1 MKKFSIFL
9 ITFLLFITNVSAN
22 ERIEVNFSKC
32 VDGDTAKVI
41 LNDEVI
47 TVRFLAVD
55 TPETSHPKKGK
66 EPFGKEA
73 KEYTCKSL
81 TKANKIEIEYDK
93 NSDKLDKYDRHLAWI
108 WVDDYLLQDN
118 LIKEGLAEVAYLYG
132 DYKYTS
138 TLEDHQVLA
147 KLNKKGIWS
156 NKSPINENIFYIV
169 ISIIIILCIT
179 FLGFI
184 SKKNCKKLIKKVI
197 KKYGK

>member
-1 MKKFSIFL
+1 MKKFFVLL
-9 ITFLLFITNVSAN
+9 IIFLLFITNVEAS
-22 ERIEVNFSKC
+22 EKIEVKFSKC

-55 TPETSHPKKGK
+55 TPETNHPTKGK
-66 EPFGKEA
+66 EPFGLEA

-81 TKANKIEIEYDK
+81 TKAKKIEIEYDK
-93 NSDKLDKYDRHLAWI
+93 NSDKLDKYDRHLVWL

-118 LIKEGLAEVAYLYG
+118 LVKEGLAEVAYLYG

-147 KLNKKGIWS
+147 KLSKKGIWS
-156 NKSPINENIFYIV
+156 DKSLINKNIVYII

-184 SKKNCKKLIKKVI
+184 SKKNCKKLIKRII